1 MHRIPLSLFAAA
13 LISAYAGV
21 LQGEQ
26 AMNNPPRSQADI
38 QKERM
43 VACKPLRGQA
53 LKDCMQNY
61 VGTRKKSQD
70 VNTREAATSPSAAP
84 ALHGNQS
91 RPEAK

>member
-1 MHRIPLSLFAAA
+1 MHRITLSLFAVA
-13 LISAYAGV
+13 LTFAYAGA

-43 VACKPLRGQA
+43 AACKQLRGQTF
-53 LKDCMQNY
+53 KDCMQNY
-61 VGTRKKSQD
+61 VGTQKKSQNLD
-70 VNTREAATSPSAAP
+70 TREAATSPSAAP
-84 ALHGNQS
+84 ALHANQS

>member
-1 MHRIPLSLFAAA
+1 MHRITLSLFAAA
-13 LISAYAGV
+13 LTSAYAGA

-26 AMNNPPRSQADI
+26 AMNNPPRTQADM

-43 VACKPLRGQA
+43 AACKELRGQP

-61 VGTRKKSQD
+61 VGRQRKSQD
-70 VNTREAATSPSAAP
+70 LDTREAATAPSGAP
-84 ALHGNQS
+84 PVQANQS